1 MARQRNAVWP
11 SGSASRVTAKLVE
24 TLTGNRT
31 ISLEEVN
38 QYNAFAFDPGGA
50 GRNVVLPPEAACEGV
65 VIMIS
70 NKADA
75 AEILTVQNDA
85 PATVVTPTQGEACL
99 IWCDGVTWYGLVGA
113 QS

>member
-1 MARQRNAVWP
+1 MPREKIAIAPTAQ
-11 SGSASRVTAKLVE
+11 ASRISAKLVE
-24 TLTGNRT
+24 TLAGNRT
-31 ISLEEVN
+31 LTVDEVN
-38 QYNAFAFDPGGA
+38 TYNGFAFDPGGL
-50 GRNVVLPPEAACEGV
+50 GRNVVLPAEEACTGV
-65 VIMIS
+65 VILLS

-85 PATVVTPTQGEACL
+85 AGTVVTPTQGEACI